1 MDVDRSETRS
11 RTLDSDL
18 PQNSRGE
25 LKIKG
30 QANAAK
36 SRWEVEARQVCDPTV
51 FNAQLLSFVF
61 IASHQSTKDDDVS
74 AKQELEKRE
83 NELKERALR
92 NKVMRTRK
100 GSGGAGVSS
109 G

>member
-1 MDVDRSETRS
+1 MMDIDKPEERS
-11 RTLDSDL
+11 RTLDPDL

-30 QANAAK
+30 QATTARRA
-36 SRWEVEARQVCDPTV
+36 RWDDHTANEDSSGDGE
-51 FNAQLLSFVF
+51 
-61 IASHQSTKDDDVS
+61 KDVPMENLDM
-74 AKQELEKRE
+74 RE

-92 NKVMRTRK
+92 NKVIRTRK
-100 GSGGAGVSS
+100 GSSGAVGSS

>member
-1 MDVDRSETRS
+1 MDVDRAETRS

-30 QANAAK
+30 QASVYK
-36 SRWEVEARQVCDPTV
+36 SRWEDEGMQGKSA
-51 FNAQLLSFVF
+51 
-61 IASHQSTKDDDVS
+61 KDDEV
-74 AKQELEKRE
+74 AARQELEKRE

-92 NKVMRTRK
+92 NKVIRTRK
-100 GSGGAGVSS
+100 GSGGVGMS